1 MSETTARIE
10 WNKCSY
16 CGHYHTYSSEM
27 CRDKFNKEESALA
40 NEGLKSY
47 AKGLAKED
55 SA

>member
-1 MSETTARIE
+1 MSETTAGVE

-27 CRDKFNKEESALA
+27 CSDNFKEDSALA
-40 NEGLKSY
+40 NEGLKSWVE
-47 AKGLAKED
+47 GLAKED